1 MHVQLHLN
9 ICMSAAN
16 FTFAECKNAELK
28 STPILGSDK
37 CVCVCVYIQYYS
49 KMLYSDIFCQLP
61 CNAGVILFDQLT
73 LMSAGETVSY
83 NY

>member
-1 MHVQLHLN
+1 
-9 ICMSAAN
+9 MSAAN

-28 STPILGSDK
+28 STPILESDK
-37 CVCVCVYIQYYS
+37 YICVCVCVCVCVYIQSYS
-49 KMLYSDIFCQLP
+49 KMLYSDMFCQLP